1 MQFNRRIW
9 YVLMQEAGD
18 GGSAGAG
25 GGAAAGAADGGAAA
39 GAGAGG
45 EGGAG
50 DAGAA
55 AAASVLAT
63 GANGAGGEA
72 GTHDFIPE
80 KLRVLKE
87 DGSLDL
93 EASSRK
99 MAEVYANAEKRIG
112 SGDVRPK
119 AAEEY
124 TVTVPEAFKDAFKP
138 EEDQG
143 FQDFRAKAFEA
154 GMTQKQLDL
163 VMDRYFE
170 MAPQL
175 VAAAGII
182 DANTCKAELEKA
194 WATPATFSRNVGMAF
209 SATTALAS
217 KAGID
222 VQQIMA
228 GPLGN
233 NPQFLQLMAV
243 LGPELAEDKNPNS
256 EGNITS
262 GDEIETLM
270 ASEAYT
276 NPGHKDH
283 ARVSEKVQ
291 RYFAKTCGT
300 EAPA

>member
-1 MQFNRRIW
+1 MQLTRRNW
-9 YVLMQEAGD
+9 YVFMQEAGD
-18 GGSAGAG
+18 GGGGAGGATGGEAGGADAGAG
-25 GGAAAGAADGGAAA
+25 QGA
-39 GAGAGG
+39 GAGA
-45 EGGAG
+45 AG
-50 DAGAA
+50 DAGAG
-55 AAASVLAT
+55 AASVLAA
-63 GANGAGGEA
+63 GAAAASGEA
-72 GTHDFIPE
+72 GGPDYIPE
-80 KLRVLKE
+80 KLRVLKD

-99 MAEVYANAEKRIG
+99 MAEAYTNAEKRIG
-112 SGDVRPK
+112 AGDVRPK

-124 TVTVPEAFKDAFKP
+124 TVTIPEAFKDAFKP

-143 FQDFRAKAFEA
+143 FQDFRTKAFEA

-175 VAAAGII
+175 VAAAGVL

-194 WATPATFSRNVGMAF
+194 WATPATFNRNVGLAF
-209 SATTALAS
+209 SAATALSS

-222 VQQIMA
+222 VQQIMS

-233 NPQFLQLMAV
+233 NPQFLQLMAA

-262 GDEIETLM
+262 GDEVESLM
-270 ASEAYT
+270 ASEAYS
-276 NPGHKDH
+276 NSSHKDH
-283 ARVSEKVQ
+283 ARVSEKV
-291 RYFAKTCGT
+291 RNYFAKKFGT
-300 EAPA
+300 EAAA

>member
-1 MQFNRRIW
+1 MQLTRRNW
-9 YVLMQEAGD
+9 YVFMQEAGD
-18 GGSAGAG
+18 GGGGAGGATGGEAGGADAGAG
-25 GGAAAGAADGGAAA
+25 Q
-39 GAGAGG
+39 GAGAGT
-45 EGGAG
+45 AG
-50 DAGAA
+50 DAGAG
-55 AAASVLAT
+55 AASVLAA
-63 GANGAGGEA
+63 GAASAGGEV
-72 GTHDFIPE
+72 DQPFIPE
-80 KLRVLKE
+80 KYQVKKE

-99 MAEVYANAEKRIG
+99 LAEAYGHAEKRIG
-112 SGDVRPK
+112 AGDVRPK

-143 FQDFRAKAFEA
+143 FQDFRTKAFEA

-175 VAAAGII
+175 VAAAGVL

-194 WATPATFSRNVGMAF
+194 WATPATFSRNVGLAF
-209 SATTALAS
+209 SAATALSS

-222 VQQIMA
+222 VQQIMN

-233 NPQFLQLMAV
+233 NPQFLQLMAA

-270 ASEAYT
+270 ASEAYS
-276 NPGHKDH
+276 NPSHKDH
-283 ARVSEKVQ
+283 ARVSEKV
-291 RYFAKTCGT
+291 RNYFSKKYGT
-300 EAPA
+300 EAAA

>member
-1 MQFNRRIW
+1 
-9 YVLMQEAGD
+9 MQEAGD

-25 GGAAAGAADGGAAA
+25 GAAAGAADGGAAA
-39 GAGAGG
+39 DAGAGG
-45 EGGAG
+45 DGGAG
-50 DAGAA
+50 DAGA

-63 GANGAGGEA
+63 GANGGGAE
-72 GTHDFIPE
+72 GDQPFIPE
-80 KLRVLKE
+80 KYQVKKD
-87 DGSLDL
+87 DGTLDL

-99 MAEVYANAEKRIG
+99 LAEAYGHAEKRIG

-175 VAAAGII
+175 VAGAGII
-182 DANTCKAELEKA
+182 DADACKAELEKT
-194 WATPATFSRNVGMAF
+194 WATPATFNRNVGMAF

-256 EGNITS
+256 DGNITS

-291 RYFAKTCGT
+291 RYFAKKFGT
-300 EAPA
+300 EAAA